1 MKSQDSKSILANI
14 SSINKQLIKNI
25 IPQIQI
31 VQSKYRIS
39 TTWWADFSLYLTFKV
54 RYAIY
59 LTLSWQRLYTQ
70 AQIGKFS

>member
-1 MKSQDSKSILANI
+1 MTYHRASDCRDWVLSDMFCHNI
-14 SSINKQLIKNI
+14 V
-25 IPQIQI
+25 PQIQI
-31 VQSKYRIS
+31 VQ
-39 TTWWADFSLYLTFKV
+39 KV